1 MKKTNFVFTSVL
13 ISFVLTGALGFIPA
27 KNNTAL
33 ALMIELKLED
43 LTKEADSILRGEVT
57 DIRSEWNENK
67 TRIYTYITLSVKE
80 RIKGSSTGNTV
91 TIRQL
96 GGKVGKKALFVSNS
110 AIFQKGEEAVLFLK
124 PEMVERAARVHRVGT
139 RGIIHKI
146 VGKEQGKYHIAK
158 DGVVGV
164 RMVTMGRGTFATTA
178 GAIVTKAGK
187 QIALEEFIRQIK
199 QVK

>member
-13 ISFVLTGALGFIPA
+13 ISFVLTGALGFIPT

-33 ALMIELKLED
+33 ALMVELKLED

-80 RIKGSSTGNTV
+80 RIKGASTGNVV

-96 GGKVGKKALFVSNS
+96 GGKVGRKSLSVSNS
-110 AIFQKGEEAVLFLK
+110 AIFEKGEEAVVFLK
-124 PEMVERAARVHRVGT
+124 PEMVQQAARLHRVGT
-139 RGIIHKI
+139 RGVIHKI
-146 VGKEQGKYHIAK
+146 VGKEQGKYNVARG
-158 DGVVGV
+158 GVAG
-164 RMVTMGRGTFATTA
+164 RSMVTLGRGTFATTT

-187 QIALEEFIRQIK
+187 QIALEDFIAQIK
-199 QVK
+199 KVK